1 MLPKNRSPTT
11 PGEML
16 LEEFLKPLGMSQVL
30 LAARMGVPV
39 QRVNGLINGK
49 RAITPETAIL
59 LARVL
64 KTSPQVWMHLQANHD
79 LWVAERRMHERRAH
93 RVAG

>member
-1 MLPKNRSPTT
+1 MLPKNRPPTT

-16 LEEFLKPLGMSQVL
+16 LEEFLRPLGMTQVA

-39 QRVNGLINGK
+39 QRVNGLVNGK

-59 LARVL
+59 LARAL
-64 KTSPQVWMHLQANHD
+64 KTSPQVWLHLQANHD
-79 LWVAERRMHERRAH
+79 LWIAQRRMHKRSA
-93 RVAG
+93 

>member
-1 MLPKNRSPTT
+1 MPPKNRHPTT

-16 LEEFLKPLGMSQVL
+16 LEEFLKPLGMSQVE
-30 LAARMGVPV
+30 LASRMGVPV
-39 QRVNGLINGK
+39 KRVNGLVNGR
-49 RAITPETAIL
+49 RAITPATAIL

-79 LWVAERRMHERRAH
+79 LWMAERRMQKRSA
-93 RVAG
+93 